1 MMESG
6 LRQGLLDAET
16 ASAELEK
23 KYLESLRGLVERR
36 LTPAQRG
43 VHVFSLMISL
53 ALTVFFVT
61 EFLRLP
67 GHPRVTVVVGL
78 AVGLLFG
85 LGWGLLALASLRS
98 GRENLRFHA
107 VIRSQLVWVFVALL
121 MGLMLW
127 VGMTSADV
135 VGGIRTI
142 LYGLVFF
149 VGFGLPYFVDQV
161 TRQSELRVRE
171 DVLRLRLDMAK
182 LAERLEKQA

>member
-1 MMESG
+1 MNETR
-6 LRQGLLDAET
+6 LRNGLLDAEPAT
-16 ASAELEK
+16 AELER

-43 VHVFSLMISL
+43 VHAFGLLMSLG
-53 ALTVFFVT
+53 LTIFFVAQ
-61 EFLRLP
+61 FLRLP

-78 AVGLLFG
+78 AIGLLFSV
-85 LGWGLLALASLRS
+85 GWGLAALASLRS
-98 GRENLRFHA
+98 GRENLRFHT
-107 VIRSQLVWVFVALL
+107 VIRSQLIWIFMALL

-135 VGGIRTI
+135 VVGIRTI

-161 TRQSELRVRE
+161 TRQSELRIRE
-171 DVLRLRLDMAK
+171 DVLRLRLELAQAVAK
-182 LAERLEKQA
+182 RGSE